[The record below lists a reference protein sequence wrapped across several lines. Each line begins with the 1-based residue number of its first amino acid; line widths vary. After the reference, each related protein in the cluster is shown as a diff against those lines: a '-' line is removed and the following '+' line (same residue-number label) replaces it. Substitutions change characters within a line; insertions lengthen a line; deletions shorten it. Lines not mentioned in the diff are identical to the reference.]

1 MVGEE
6 KLVGIRPQWMSRV
19 APRWTRLSTKLACR
33 QSNKWSNITVAGES
47 KLRVSRVSSSEL
59 SCERVLKCSLQK
71 DHHAFVDNLFG
82 HGQVMLLLSKSQ
94 PYNSW
99 LRVFDLYS
107 QLNDSDDNA
116 GKPWERCAL

>member
-1 MVGEE
+1 M
-6 KLVGIRPQWMSRV
+6 
-19 APRWTRLSTKLACR
+19 
-33 QSNKWSNITVAGES
+33 
-47 KLRVSRVSSSEL
+47 
-59 SCERVLKCSLQK
+59 CSLQK
-71 DHHAFVDNLFG
+71 DHHAFVDNIFG